1 MANIKQQKKR
11 DITNNKK
18 NLLNSSFKSSLKTA
32 IKNFEA
38 EVQGGDKEKAQVA
51 FQFACKKID
60 KSVSKG
66 IYHKNHAAHQKS
78 RLAKLLNTLA

>member
-11 DITNNKK
+11 DITNSKK

-32 IKNFEA
+32 IKNFETKVA
-38 EVQGGDKEKAQVA
+38 EGNKEEAQLA

>member
-38 EVQGGDKEKAQVA
+38 EVQGGDKEKAQAA

>member
-11 DITNNKK
+11 DITNSKK

-32 IKNFEA
+32 IKNFEVLVEA
-38 EVQGGDKEKAQVA
+38 GDKAAAQEA
-51 FQFACKKID
+51 FNYACKKID

>member
-11 DITNNKK
+11 DITNSKK
-18 NLLNSSFKSSLKTA
+18 NLLNSSFKSSLKTS
-32 IKNFEA
+32 IKTFEDA
-38 EVQGGDKEKAQVA
+38 VNSQNKEQATLA
-51 FQFACKKID
+51 FQYACKKID

>member
-18 NLLNSSFKSSLKTA
+18 NLLNSSFKSSLKSA
-32 IKNFEA
+32 IKAFEA
-38 EVQGGDKEKAQVA
+38 DCANQDKEAAKAS
-51 FQFACKKID
+51 FEFACKKID

-78 RLAKLLNTLA
+78 RLAKMLNQLA